1 MSDEPEQFKLTD
13 YPYRMS
19 IQTRWG
25 DNDMLG
31 HLNNVVYNR
40 FIEAIVTRFTAL
52 ELGVDWLTD
61 ERYPVSVETS
71 CRFIRQLAWPETVE
85 AGLRVGRLGNSSIA
99 YEIGLFGEHD
109 ELPAATGRFVHVFIG
124 RQSQRPETVPD
135 AVRSRLTAYCAPT
148 K

>member
-1 MSDEPEQFKLTD
+1 MSDEQEQAKLTD

-19 IQTRWG
+19 IQTRWS

-40 FIEAIVTRFTAL
+40 FIEAIVTRFTVL

-61 ERYPVSVETS
+61 DCYPVSVETS
-71 CRFIRQLAWPETVE
+71 CRYIRQLSWPETVE
-85 AGLRVGRLGNSSIA
+85 AGLRVGRLGNSSVA
-99 YEIGLFGEHD
+99 YEIGLFGEH
-109 ELPAATGRFVHVFIG
+109 EISPAAIGRFVHVFIG
-124 RQSQRPETVPD
+124 RHNQRPESVPD
-135 AVRSRLTAYCAPT
+135 AVRDRLKAYSVAT